1 MFNRLVGGFASAAL
15 ALAVLQTP
23 AAAQGRDIDI
33 NASDGTVLKATYFS
47 PDRPGPAVILL
58 HQCNMDRHAWDSLA
72 ATLVRNGFHV
82 VTLTLRG
89 FSDGAK
95 TMPEYPLPQWPTDI
109 EAAFAYLL
117 DQPGVDKTRVAA
129 GGASCG
135 VEQATTL
142 AAHHREI
149 RALVLLSGGG
159 SPEGLDYLAATPSV
173 AVFGAAASGD
183 ILASGT
189 RTSVAESKNRDSVMK
204 TYTGAQHGVDLFR
217 PHPELPGAIVQ
228 WLQARLAN

>member
-1 MFNRLVGGFASAAL
+1 MHRALLLGVFAAGVLAAG
-15 ALAVLQTP
+15 VVP
-23 AAAQGRDIDI
+23 AAAQARDVQIA
-33 NASDGTVLKATYFS
+33 ASDGTVLNATYFS
-47 PDRPGPAVILL
+47 PDKPGPAVILL
-58 HQCNMDRHAWDSLA
+58 HQCNMDRHAWDTLA
-72 ATLVRNGFHV
+72 AALVKSGFHV

-109 EAAFAYLL
+109 ESAFAYLL
-117 DQPGVDKTRVAA
+117 EQPGVDKTRVAA

-142 AAHHREI
+142 AAHHSEI

-173 AVFGAAASGD
+173 AVFGAAANGD

-189 RTSVAESKNRDSVMK
+189 RTSVAESKNRDSIMK
-204 TYTGAQHGVDLFR
+204 TYPGAQHGVELFR
-217 PHPELPGAIVQ
+217 PHPELPGQIVQ